1 MDPLRP
7 AEARVL
13 GALVEKAFTTPD
25 IYPLTINALVAA
37 CNQRSNREPVV
48 DYDESTV
55 HDALRGLESRGLAS
69 ITRATGGRT
78 VRYVHRMQ
86 SSLEIDDEQVSLLAV
101 MLLRGPQTPGE
112 LRIRT
117 DRYVRFDGVDAVED
131 RLTDLIDRHVP
142 LVERLERLP
151 GQKEHR
157 YHCLLL
163 AGELRDPAVP
173 GRPTPSRLE
182 ELERRIA
189 RIEAALG
196 LDEEE

>member
-1 MDPLRP
+1 M
-7 AEARVL
+7 L

-25 IYPLTINALVAA
+25 IYPMTINALMSA
-37 CNQRSNREPVV
+37 CNQRSNRDPVV
-48 DYDESTV
+48 EYDESTI

-69 ITRATGGRT
+69 ITRASGGRT
-78 VRYVHRMQ
+78 VRYVHRVQ
-86 SSLEIDDEQVSLLAV
+86 SALEIDDEQASLVAV
-101 MLLRGPQTPGE
+101 LLLRGPQTPGE
-112 LRIRT
+112 LRSRT
-117 DRYVRFDGVDAVED
+117 DRYVHFEGVGAVES
-131 RLTDLIDRHVP
+131 RLTDLVERDIA

-163 AGELRDPAVP
+163 P
-173 GRPTPSRLE
+173 GDHRTSHEPPTPDRLD